1 METEDLICP
10 MIASWVALPA
20 LVCFILALHFIVEI
34 PSVLLIIISVILPL
48 GSLLVAV
55 FITIS
60 YKFEKLTLYNI
71 AFYISL
77 VFGIISALFVFGYM
91 IGALIHFF
99 RNFSELSFFPYF
111 FKMSGVFFSGG
122 IFAAMHF
129 NVVGAKKQLESKDSL
144 DDE

>member
-1 METEDLICP
+1 MQEDKN
-10 MIASWVALPA
+10 
-20 LVCFILALHFIVEI
+20 HKKTVEKRI
-34 PSVLLIIISVILPL
+34 R
-48 GSLLVAV
+48 GD
-55 FITIS
+55 
-60 YKFEKLTLYNI
+60 
-71 AFYISL
+71 
-77 VFGIISALFVFGYM
+77 GSALFVFGYM